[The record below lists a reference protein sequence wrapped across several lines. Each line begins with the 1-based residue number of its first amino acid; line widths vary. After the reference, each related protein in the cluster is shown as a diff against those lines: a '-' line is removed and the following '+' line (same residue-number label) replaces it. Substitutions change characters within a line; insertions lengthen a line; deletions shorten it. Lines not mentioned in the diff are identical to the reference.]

1 MQVLIIIIIIFL
13 KNEILVRKKWN
24 QLSPTNLRGKIH
36 YATVLIQVVTKGRRE
51 IGKIIF
57 IETYINEAGA
67 AFLLCVTVQ

>member
-57 IETYINEAGA
+57 IETYIYEAGA
-67 AFLLCVTVQ
+67 AFLLCVTV